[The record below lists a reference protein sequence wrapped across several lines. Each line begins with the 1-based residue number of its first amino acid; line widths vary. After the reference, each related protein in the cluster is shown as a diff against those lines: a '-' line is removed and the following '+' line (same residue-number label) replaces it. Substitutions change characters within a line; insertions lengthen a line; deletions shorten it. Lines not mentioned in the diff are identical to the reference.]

1 MKAADVKNLIT
12 KSHGAGGELFETLQG
27 MILESLG

>member
-1 MKAADVKNLIT
+1 MKAADVKDLVT

-27 MILESLG
+27 IILDSLG